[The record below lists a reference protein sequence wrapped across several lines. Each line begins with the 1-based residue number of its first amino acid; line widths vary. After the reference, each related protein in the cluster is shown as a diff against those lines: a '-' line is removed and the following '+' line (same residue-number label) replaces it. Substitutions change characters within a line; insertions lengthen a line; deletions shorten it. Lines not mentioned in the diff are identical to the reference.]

1 VRLERRAASSSPR
14 AVHRR
19 ARSVV
24 IFLGDDDESN
34 GVFFVLSQPRPS
46 TASSSDPS
54 SRASLFIA
62 SSHRAA
68 PRLASP
74 LTPRVDPS
82 LPPSLRSVSETATWD
97 EFVALIRARLQLEN
111 VRAIYHA
118 STMTPLTSMNDLQD
132 IEDLVVDGDEAASV
146 SIPIPATSTGGSNGG
161 AAAAGAGAA
170 AKASG
175 KSKPKSTLP
184 RLAPKARDTPLGRK
198 GRDGEDPDG
207 GDKYKKRASVFM
219 QFVQKIAP
227 SWGGALEAQDALDA
241 LEKGASRAVLGTPG
255 RVGGVKSR
263 SRRGRRGRDPRSLI
277 GGLAIACSVA
287 TMVYLYNKLGAA
299 TAAAGGGP

>member
-1 VRLERRAASSSPR
+1 
-14 AVHRR
+14 
-19 ARSVV
+19 
-24 IFLGDDDESN
+24 
-34 GVFFVLSQPRPS
+34 
-46 TASSSDPS
+46 
-54 SRASLFIA
+54 
-62 SSHRAA
+62 
-68 PRLASP
+68 
-74 LTPRVDPS
+74 
-82 LPPSLRSVSETATWD
+82 VSETATWD

-146 SIPIPATSTGGSNGG
+146 SIPIPATSTVANGG
-161 AAAAGAGAA
+161 AAGGGAAA

-175 KSKPKSTLP
+175 TSKSKSKSTLP

-198 GRDGEDPDG
+198 LGRDGEDPDG
-207 GDKYKKRASVFM
+207 GDKYKKRAGVFM

-227 SWGGALEAQDALDA
+227 SWGGALEMRDSLDA

-255 RVGGVKSR
+255 SRVGGVKSR
-263 SRRGRRGRDPRSLI
+263 RRRRGRDPRSLI
-277 GGLAIACSVA
+277 GGLAIACSVV
-287 TMVYLYNKLGAA
+287 TMVYLYTKLGAA

>member
-1 VRLERRAASSSPR
+1 MEASKRVVFVSVKGRDDSRPRTRRKRALGCVSSVAPR
-14 AVHRR
+14 RRRRGPSIVAR
-19 ARSVV
+19 ARSS
-24 IFLGDDDESN
+24 FLGDDDESN
-34 GVFFVLSQPRPS
+34 GVFFVLSPRPS

-54 SRASLFIA
+54 SRGSPFIA

-74 LTPRVDPS
+74 LTPSSIPPS

-161 AAAAGAGAA
+161 AAAAGTGAA

-175 KSKPKSTLP
+175 EIQTQVDAPEARAQSP
-184 RLAPKARDTPLGRK
+184 RYAARTQRPRRRG
-198 GRDGEDPDG
+198 
-207 GDKYKKRASVFM
+207 
-219 QFVQKIAP
+219 
-227 SWGGALEAQDALDA
+227 
-241 LEKGASRAVLGTPG
+241 PG
-255 RVGGVKSR
+255 R
-263 SRRGRRGRDPRSLI
+263 RR
-277 GGLAIACSVA
+277 
-287 TMVYLYNKLGAA
+287 
-299 TAAAGGGP
+299 